1 MLTEHSDWLKAFAGD
16 SATIYLLDS
25 QLRILYC
32 NAGWDQFA
40 EQNGGVGL
48 RSTDQVGRP
57 VLEAIPLPLRS
68 FYQAGYK
75 KVLEQGETWGHDYEC
90 SSPTLYR
97 KFRMLVTPVASLTG
111 ALVVNSL
118 IVETPFP
125 EKGMAAR
132 NHTDANGIITMCCHC
147 RRTRRADANPVW
159 DWVPSL
165 VAEPPRNISH
175 GLCKPCLGVYTSEAL
190 HARK

>member
-1 MLTEHSDWLKAFAGD
+1 MATEHSDWLKAFAGD
-16 SATIYLLDS
+16 PATIYMVDS
-25 QLRILYC
+25 RLRILYC
-32 NAGWDQFA
+32 NAGWERFA

-48 RSTDQVGRP
+48 RGTEQVGRP
-57 VLEAIPLPLRS
+57 VLDAIPPPLRD
-68 FYQAGYK
+68 FYQEGYR

-97 KFRMLVTPVASLTG
+97 KYRMLVTPVASVNG

-125 EKGMAAR
+125 EEGVAAR
-132 NHTDANGIITMCCHC
+132 NHVDANGIVTMCCHC
-147 RRTRRADANPVW
+147 RRTRRAGADRVW

-165 VAEPPRNISH
+165 VAEPPDNISH
-175 GLCKPCLGVYTSEAL
+175 GLCQTCLGIYTREAT
-190 HARK
+190 HGSK